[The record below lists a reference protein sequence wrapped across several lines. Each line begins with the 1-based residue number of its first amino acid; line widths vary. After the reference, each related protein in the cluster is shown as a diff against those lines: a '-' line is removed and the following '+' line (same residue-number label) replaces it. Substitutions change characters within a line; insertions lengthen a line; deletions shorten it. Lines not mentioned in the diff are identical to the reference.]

1 MIPSVLA
8 TRFRDSL
15 IEYMEASYP
24 ITTPAFRGSIRR
36 FMERENNFFREPYIS
51 VKLPFRVAEHGNER
65 FKAIHPAYP
74 PYVHQNEAFDRLC
87 GTDPVSTLVATGT
100 GSGKTECFLYPI
112 LEYCY
117 AHKGEP
123 GIKAIIIYPM
133 NALASDQ
140 ALRIAR
146 LIYGSDELRGNIT
159 AGMYVGGFGG
169 NKGKTMQKD
178 AVITDHETIL
188 DNPPDILM
196 TNYKML
202 DYLLVRP
209 EDARLWSRNDTTG
222 ALRFIVVDELHTFDG
237 AQGTDLACLIRRLK
251 SRLNI
256 PEGDLCCVGTSAT
269 MGGEGSAQ
277 ALLDYAQNIFGEVFD
292 RHAIVTENRLRGHEF
307 LESVEVNRYRM
318 PTDEEARELDLL
330 AQEEDAEGYL
340 EHAAAAWFEEED
352 QFDDLTSDDGRAALA
367 EKLMHHSFFQS
378 LMGVMDGKIRMPS
391 EIQAQLRNVYPEMAG
406 KYALAIVNSMLAL
419 ISHARVRDSGGHLRP
434 FLQVQIQ
441 VWMRELR
448 RVMAKVDGQQSE
460 LMLESDLNQK
470 IADKARYLPVVNCHD
485 CGATGWAGCEDESG
499 RVSVRDLG
507 TFYNQYFAADKHIRL
522 VFPRREEEKHN
533 LQIHQPYRY
542 CPECLNV
549 QLDQGS
555 GKCTVCGKDTI
566 PVWYFLP
573 EAKHKN
579 YLCPFCGGEGSLI
592 MIGLRSATAI
602 SAGISRVYASR
613 FNDDKKLLAFSDNVQ
628 DASHRASFFNART
641 WRSTFRIAMQHFTD
655 DGGEGLPLSSF
666 GQEMSEYWLAKMD
679 EGSFVDTFIPF
690 NMSDDHAYEI
700 LRTTGKFPNEAAGKA
715 LVNDV
720 KRRVALE
727 ALLEYGRR
735 SHIGRTLE
743 RSGASIACVEEK
755 IIDKVA
761 ENVLPRI
768 ENEAGIRDLMTK
780 EKLIGFLHLWVT
792 HMRKNG
798 AFALP
803 LYTSFVESGGNEY
816 VLSPNTGR
824 MNSWMPDGFVT
835 PIFLAG
841 SNGGWGAANFEMLTP
856 KCWYTFKFLQTIDK
870 TALEVP
876 GYTDAISLI
885 VNEAEKAGLLIRMAG
900 PKGMPVFGLNP
911 DMLYV
916 TSDVVRM
923 RCSRCGQMISVH
935 GKDASHW
942 EGVPCIQKDC
952 EGSYEKMDIFSG
964 NSSQIYSQGDPI
976 RIHAREHTG
985 LLSRPDREA
994 LEENFK
1000 HSREEH
1006 KAWDPNLLSCTP
1018 TLEMGIDIGDLST
1031 VVLCQVPPGQAQYIQ
1046 RVGRA
1051 GRKDGNA
1058 FTVTVAGSKQHDLYF
1073 YQEPT
1078 EMISGAVE
1086 PPAVFLNASA
1096 VLERQF
1102 MAFCFDCWV
1111 KSGVVESAVPDEIKG
1126 ILSRVDRD
1134 IKPIG
1139 EFPFNL
1145 LRYMQGNMARLE
1157 RRFLAMFGD
1166 KLEEDIKE
1174 SLHAFVLGEG
1184 DETPEHR
1191 LLTSF
1196 TEVKKDRDRLQ
1207 EDIKKLKKAIDD
1219 LDALPKDSSFEAQKK
1234 DLYEE
1239 RKALRSVVD
1248 AMNDRNTFNFLSD
1261 EGILPNYAFPEAGI
1275 MLKAVLTRR
1284 KRPEEVSGPYDE
1296 TDKVTYEYGRG
1307 AASAISEFAPYNSF
1321 YAAGRKLEITRIDV
1335 KSSEPKPWRL
1345 CPNCNFAAQD
1355 STLHNVSTC
1364 PRCGSPAWADTD
1376 QKCMMIRP
1384 KTVYSDM
1391 KYEAARSGD
1400 ESDDRT
1406 SRFYTKQ
1413 LLVDVEED
1421 KDVLYGYRTTEGE
1434 LPFGY
1439 DFVKK
1444 ATMREI
1450 NFGESDVMGKAF
1462 PVAGVTQ
1469 PRKGFTVCQC
1479 CGMVQK
1485 NPKFPIHTPT
1495 CKAKQQGIKDPFDNC
1510 MFLYREF
1517 ASEAVRILIPAIKME
1532 DSKKVESFAAAIMLG
1547 LRKKFGSVDHLRF
1560 TVVDVPEPDSE
1571 VRKSYMVIFDTV
1583 PGGTGYLKQLTAG
1596 KDAMMD
1602 LFQMALEAMENCT
1615 CASDPE
1621 KDGCYHCLYGYR
1633 QSNRINQIS
1642 RRIAVDMLKQI
1653 LSGRDSLEKIK
1664 SISPISVNTLL
1675 DSMLEAKFLET
1686 LAKASVN
1693 GKPIEMNKAV
1703 VGGKEGYTLTIGEN
1717 LWRLELQVPVTGDQG
1732 VKVPSKPDFVF
1743 RPQRNPGR
1751 QPVAV
1756 FTDGKTYHIDIAGV
1770 DVQKRMAIREGLGWT
1785 VWSLTWQDVME
1796 KSDKKEESTVKS
1808 VLDPET
1814 LASAN
1819 LTKETL
1825 ERHHLGDVSHK
1836 SSFDLLL
1843 EYLAA
1848 PDGDDRF
1855 RTYAFAETLGMLQLK
1870 ESGDKDYMAE
1880 WSKGYSA
1887 LNDLRWTVPVP
1898 EYKKVLFG
1906 IHEPVPGLK
1915 VYACLPADGVK
1926 GATGADGKPV
1936 RIFDE
1941 TKVTAVAVLDD
1952 ALPEKQLIP
1961 AWRGF
1966 LHIGNLLQFVPKSL
1980 LAAQSGIDGHAYE
1993 QLVDDGVKPSDTVAV
2008 DPEWK
2013 DIIEGLMDQALIEM
2027 AKKLRDDGIPAPEA
2041 GLYSEEDDAAM
2052 SEFQWEDRK
2061 VLVQS
2066 SDEEDY
2072 KELLESQGWKVY
2084 GPDYEGV
2091 SAALKEV

>member
-8 TRFRDSL
+8 SRFRDSL
-15 IEYMEASYP
+15 IEYMDASYP
-24 ITTPAFRGSIRR
+24 ITTPVFRGSIRR
-36 FMERENNFFREPYIS
+36 FMERENNFFHESYIS
-51 VKLPFRVAEHGNER
+51 VKLPFRVAEQGNER
-65 FKAIHPAYP
+65 FKALHPSYP
-74 PYVHQNEAFDRLC
+74 PYVHQNRAFDRLC

-123 GIKAIIIYPM
+123 GIKTIIIYPM

-146 LIYGSDELRGNIT
+146 LIHGSDELRGNIT

-169 NKGKTMQKD
+169 TQGKTMQKD
-178 AVITDHETIL
+178 AIITDHEAIL
-188 DNPPDILM
+188 NSPPDILM

-209 EDARLWSRNDTTG
+209 EDARLWSRNDNTE

-292 RHAIVTENRLRGHEF
+292 KEAIVTEDRLTGHEF
-307 LESVEVNRYRM
+307 LDSAEVNLYKM
-318 PTDEEARELDLL
+318 PTEAEAQELNLL

-340 EHAAAAWFEEED
+340 EHAICAWFEE
-352 QFDDLTSDDGRAALA
+352 DDRPAEPTSDEARVALS

-378 LMGVMDGKIRMPS
+378 LMGVMDSKIRTIS
-391 EIQAQLRNVYPEMAG
+391 EIQAQLINVYPEMAG
-406 KYALAIVNSMLAL
+406 KNALAIVESMLAL
-419 ISHARVRDSGGHLRP
+419 ISHARIKDSGGHLRP

-470 IADKARYLPVVNCHD
+470 IADQARYLPVVNCHD
-485 CGATGWAGCEDESG
+485 CGATGWAGVEDESG
-499 RVSVRDLG
+499 RVIIRDLG
-507 TFYNQYFAADKHIRL
+507 AFYNQYFSADKHIRMI
-522 VFPRREEEKHN
+522 FPRSEEDKHDS
-533 LQIHQPYRY
+533 QIHQPYRY
-542 CPECLNV
+542 CPECQNV
-549 QLDQGS
+549 QLDQGA

-566 PVWYFLP
+566 PVWYILP
-573 EAKHKN
+573 ESKHKN
-579 YLCPFCGGEGSLI
+579 YVCPFCGGEHSLI

-641 WRSTFRIAMQHFTD
+641 WRSTFRIAMQHFVD
-655 DGGEGLPLSSF
+655 AGGEGLSLSQF
-666 GQEMSEYWLAKMD
+666 GQAMNDYWVSKMD

-690 NMSDDHAYEI
+690 NMSDDHAYEV

-715 LVNDV
+715 LLGDV

-743 RSGASIACVEEK
+743 RSGASMASVDEE
-755 IIDKVA
+755 IIERVA
-761 ENVLPRI
+761 DNVLPRI
-768 ENEAGIRDLMTK
+768 ENEAGIRGLLTK
-780 EKLIGFLHLWVT
+780 KKLVGFLHLWVT

-803 LYTSFVESGGNEY
+803 LYASYVESGGNEY
-816 VLSPNTGR
+816 VLSPNSGR
-824 MNSWMPDGFVT
+824 INAWMPDGFVT
-835 PIFLAG
+835 PLFVAG
-841 SNGGWGAANFEMLTP
+841 SNSSWGSANFEMLSP
-856 KCWYTFKFLQTIDK
+856 KCWYTLKFLQTIDK
-870 TALEVP
+870 TAIEVP
-876 GYTDAISLI
+876 GYADAISLI
-885 VNEAEKAGLLIRMAG
+885 VSEAEKAGLLNRMAG
-900 PKGMPVFGLNP
+900 PQGMPVFGLNP
-911 DMLYV
+911 EFFHV
-916 TSDVVRM
+916 TSEVTQM
-923 RCSRCGQMISVH
+923 RCSRCGQLLSVH
-935 GKDASHW
+935 EKDAAHW
-942 EGVPCIQKDC
+942 SGVPCLRKDC
-952 EGSYEKMDIFSG
+952 GGTYETMDSVLDVSFR
-964 NSSQIYSQGDPI
+964 IYSQGDPI
-976 RIHAREHTG
+976 RIHASEHTG
-985 LLSRPDREA
+985 LLNRPDREA
-994 LEENFK
+994 LEDAFK
-1000 HSREEH
+1000 HGKAEH

-1046 RVGRA
+1046 RIGRA

-1058 FTVTVAGSKQHDLYF
+1058 FTVTVAGTKQHDLYF

-1111 KSGVVESAVPDEIKG
+1111 KSGIAETAVPSEIKG
-1126 ILSRVDRD
+1126 ILSRVDKD
-1134 IKPIG
+1134 VKPTG

-1145 LRYMQGNMARLE
+1145 LTYMHSNMARLE
-1157 RRFLAMFGD
+1157 RRFIGMFGD
-1166 KLEEDIKE
+1166 KLEEDTRE
-1174 SLHAFVLGEG
+1174 RLHSFVLGE
-1184 DETPEHR
+1184 DNDNPEHR
-1191 LLTSF
+1191 LLVSF
-1196 TEVKKDRDRLQ
+1196 TEVKKDRNRLQ
-1207 EDIKKLKKAIDD
+1207 DDIKKLKKAIDD

-1234 DLYEE
+1234 ELYDE

-1248 AMNDRNTFNFLSD
+1248 AMNGRNTFNFLSD

-1275 MLKAVLTRR
+1275 TLKAVLTRR
-1284 KRPEEVSGPYDE
+1284 KRPEEVTNPYDE

-1307 AASAISEFAPYNSF
+1307 AAAAISEFAPYNSF
-1321 YAAGRKLEITRIDV
+1321 YAAGRRLEISRIDV
-1335 KSSEPKPWRL
+1335 KTSEPETWRL
-1345 CPNCNFAAQD
+1345 CPNCNYAAQD

-1376 QKCMMIRP
+1376 QKCTMIRP
-1384 KTVYSDM
+1384 RTVYSDM

-1406 SRFYTKQ
+1406 SRYYTRQ
-1413 LLVDVEED
+1413 LLVDVDEE
-1421 KDVLYGYRTTEGE
+1421 KDVLYGYRTTGGD

-1462 PVAGVTQ
+1462 PVAGITQ
-1469 PRKGFTVCQC
+1469 PRKGFTVCHY
-1479 CGMVQK
+1479 CGMVQRGAK
-1485 NPKFPIHTPT
+1485 YPSHTST
-1495 CKAKQQGIKDPFDNC
+1495 CKAKQQSIKNPFDNC
-1510 MFLYREF
+1510 MFLHCEF
-1517 ASEAVRILIPAIKME
+1517 VSEAVRILIPAIKME
-1532 DSKKVESFAAAIMLG
+1532 DAKKVESFAAAIMLG
-1547 LRKKFGSVDHLRF
+1547 LRKKFGSVDHLHF

-1571 VRKSYMVIFDTV
+1571 VRKSYMVIYDTV

-1596 KDAMMD
+1596 KNAMMD
-1602 LFQMALEAMENCT
+1602 LFQLALEAMENCS
-1615 CASDPE
+1615 CASDPD
-1621 KDGCYHCLYGYR
+1621 KDGCYHCVYGYR

-1653 LSGRDSLEKIK
+1653 LSGRNSLEKIPN
-1664 SISPISVNTLL
+1664 IRQISVNTLL
-1675 DSMLEAKFLET
+1675 DSLLEAKFLEALS
-1686 LAKASVN
+1686 LAKVS
-1693 GKPIEMNKAV
+1693 GKRIEMNKAV

-1717 LWRLELQVPVTGDQG
+1717 LWRLELQVPLTGDQG
-1732 VKVPSKPDFVF
+1732 VKISSKPDFVF

-1756 FTDGKTYHIDIAGV
+1756 FTDGKSYHIDIAGT
-1770 DVQKRMAIREGLGWT
+1770 DAQKRMAIREGLGWN

-1796 KSDKKEESTVKS
+1796 KCDRKEESTAKE
-1808 VLDPET
+1808 VLAPEA
-1814 LASAN
+1814 LASAD
-1819 LTKETL
+1819 LTKQAL
-1825 ERHHLGDVSHK
+1825 GKHHLGEVSKK

-1848 PDGDDRF
+1848 PDGDQLF
-1855 RTYAFAETLGMLQLK
+1855 RTYASSTALGMLKLR
-1870 ESGDKDYMAE
+1870 ESGSESYMAE
-1880 WSKGYSA
+1880 WKKGYA
-1887 LNDLRWTVPVP
+1887 VLPELRWTVSAPVF
-1898 EYKKVLFG
+1898 KKVLIG
-1906 IHEPVPGLK
+1906 IHERVPGLRIY
-1915 VYACLPADGVK
+1915 VCLPADGVK
-1926 GATGADGKPV
+1926 GGTDADGKAV

-1941 TKVTAVAVLDD
+1941 SKVTLVAILDD
-1952 ALPEKQLIP
+1952 SLTEKRLIP

-1966 LHIGNLLQFVPKSL
+1966 LYAGNLLQFVPKSL
-1980 LAAQSGIDGHAYE
+1980 LATESGIAAHAYDPLIDE
-1993 QLVDDGVKPSDTVAV
+1993 GPKPTDAITI
-2008 DPEWK
+2008 DHNWK
-2013 DIIEGLMDQALIEM
+2013 DIIEGLVDQDLIEM
-2027 AKKLRDDGIPAPEA
+2027 AKRLRDEGISAPEA
-2041 GLYSEEDDAAM
+2041 GLYSDEDDAPM
-2052 SEFQWEDRK
+2052 SEFQWSEKK

-2066 SDEEDY
+2066 EDESDY
-2072 KELLESQGWKVY
+2072 KAFLQTQGWKVY

-2091 SAALKEV
+2091 SLALKEV